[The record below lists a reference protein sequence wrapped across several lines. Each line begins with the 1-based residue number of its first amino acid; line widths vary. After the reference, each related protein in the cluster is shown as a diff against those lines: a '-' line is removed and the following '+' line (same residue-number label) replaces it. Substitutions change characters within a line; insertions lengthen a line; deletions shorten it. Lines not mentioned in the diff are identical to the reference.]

1 MFLPAWSRVVKRTL
15 PATQQVGRR
24 PRSRRLYCE
33 ELELRLQ
40 PSAFAFSTGNPDGL
54 VATISE
60 PANAHN
66 SHREFE
72 SADDFVLKTSTAIG
86 QVSFTGLLTGGATPK
101 DVSNMVVE
109 IYRVF
114 PKDSNL
120 KRTPKVPTRVNS
132 PSDVEFAS
140 RDSADY
146 GLSFQTKVLNASFT
160 TLASV
165 SSADKINVN
174 SGGSGRATGEE
185 VEFDVS
191 FGSQPLDLP
200 ADHYFFVPQVG
211 LSAKAPKGAD
221 FLWLSA
227 PKPIVPPGTPFPPGA
242 TDLQSWMRDD
252 PSLAPDW
259 LRIGTD
265 IIKAGAPPTFLTFNA
280 SFALSG
286 QTLGPQAA
294 GHAPDSVAEGP
305 VDVIV
310 PFDLRPGHHRG
321 K

>member
-15 PATQQVGRR
+15 PASRQVGRR
-24 PRSRRLYCE
+24 PRSRHLHCE

-40 PSAFAFSTGNPDGL
+40 PSPFAFSTGTPDGL

-66 SHREFE
+66 SYREFE
-72 SADDFVLKTSTAIG
+72 SADDFVLGKKTAIG
-86 QVSFTGLLTGGATPK
+86 NVSFTGLLTGGATPK
-101 DVSNMVVE
+101 DVSNVVVE

-120 KRTPKVPTRVNS
+120 HRIPKVPTRVNS
-132 PSDVEFAS
+132 PSDVEFVS
-140 RDSADY
+140 RDSKDTRPGH
-146 GLSFQTKVLNASFT
+146 GLSFQSHVLGASFT

-165 SSADKINVN
+165 SSAAQISVN
-174 SGGSGRATGEE
+174 SGGNGRVTGEE
-185 VEFDVS
+185 VRFDVS

-200 ADHYFFVPQVG
+200 ADHYFLVPQVG
-211 LSAKAPKGAD
+211 LSATAPKGAD

-227 PKPIVPPGTPFPPGA
+227 PKPIVPPGTPFPPGN

-252 PSLAPDW
+252 PPLAPDW
-259 LRIGTD
+259 LRIGAD
-265 IIKAGAPPTFLTFNA
+265 IIKGGAPPTFLTFNT

-286 QTLGPQAA
+286 QT
-294 GHAPDSVAEGP
+294 
-305 VDVIV
+305 I
-310 PFDLRPGHHRG
+310 
-321 K
+321 

>member
-15 PATQQVGRR
+15 PASRQVGRR
-24 PRSRRLYCE
+24 PRSRHLHCE

-40 PSAFAFSTGNPDGL
+40 PSPFAFSTGNPDGL

-66 SHREFE
+66 SYREFE
-72 SADDFVLKTSTAIG
+72 SADDFVLGKRTAIG
-86 QVSFTGLLTGGATPK
+86 HVSFTGLLTGGATPK
-101 DVSNMVVE
+101 DVSNVVVE

-114 PKDSNL
+114 PNDSNVH
-120 KRTPKVPTRVNS
+120 RTSGPPVFSTNKVPTRVNS
-132 PSDVEFAS
+132 PSDVAFKS
-140 RDSADY
+140 RDSADH
-146 GLSFQTKVLNASFT
+146 GLSFQTQVLGASFT

-165 SSADKINVN
+165 SSANKISVN
-174 SGGSGRATGEE
+174 SGGNGRVTGEE
-185 VEFDVS
+185 VKFDVS
-191 FGSQPLDLP
+191 FGSKPLDLP
-200 ADHYFFVPQVG
+200 AGHYFLVPQVG
-211 LSAKAPKGAD
+211 LSATAPKGAD

-252 PSLAPDW
+252 PPLAPDW

-265 IIKAGAPPTFLTFNA
+265 IIKGGAPPTFLTFNA

-286 QTLGPQAA
+286 QT
-294 GHAPDSVAEGP
+294 E
-305 VDVIV
+305 
-310 PFDLRPGHHRG
+310 
-321 K
+321 

>member
-1 MFLPAWSRVVKRTL
+1 
-15 PATQQVGRR
+15 
-24 PRSRRLYCE
+24 
-33 ELELRLQ
+33 
-40 PSAFAFSTGNPDGL
+40 
-54 VATISE
+54 
-60 PANAHN
+60 
-66 SHREFE
+66 
-72 SADDFVLKTSTAIG
+72 
-86 QVSFTGLLTGGATPK
+86 
-101 DVSNMVVE
+101 
-109 IYRVF
+109 
-114 PKDSNL
+114 
-120 KRTPKVPTRVNS
+120 VPTRVNS